1 MMLKEPNI
9 SIEDLQKIIIPVHIL
24 AGENDVIKLEHT
36 ELIANNIQNSTLE
49 IIKNENHGS
58 YIIHSDKLYV
68 IIKKYI

>member
-1 MMLKEPNI
+1 MEI
-9 SIEDLQKIIIPVHIL
+9 
-24 AGENDVIKLEHT
+24 IKLEHT

-58 YIIHSDKLYV
+58 YIIHSDKLYG